1 MSTDTPSTG
10 ASAAPADYR
19 KTLNLPD
26 TPFPMRGDLAKR
38 EPGWVKAWEDE
49 GLYQRLRV
57 ARHGA
62 PLFVL
67 HDGPPYAN
75 GAIHMGHAVNKV
87 LKDMIVKARQLAGF
101 DAHYVPGWDCHGL
114 PIENAIEKKHGRS
127 LSRDEMQAKSRAY
140 ATEQIAQQMVD
151 FKRLGIL
158 GDWENRYATMDPA
171 NEAGEIRAFK
181 RVIER
186 GFVYRGLKP
195 VYWCFDCGSSLAEFE
210 IEYADKKS
218 QTLDVGFLC
227 AEPDKLAAAFGLPE
241 IVGEAFAVIW
251 TTTAWTIPANQA
263 LNLNPA
269 LEYALVHTERGQLVL
284 AASLVEKCLTRY
296 GLQGHVVATALGEEL
311 GGIHFR
317 HPLAHMD
324 AGYDRLSPVYL
335 ADYATADDGTG
346 LVHSSPAYGVDDFN
360 SCVAHGMKTDD
371 ILNPVQGNGSYA
383 AEFPLFGGQN
393 IWKAVPVIIEA
404 LRDAGRLF
412 ATEGITHSYPHCW
425 RHKTPVIYRAAAQWF
440 VRMDAENSSTKGVF
454 TKDKAPKTLRQLAL
468 DAIDQTGFYPENG
481 RARLRDMIAN
491 RPDWCI
497 SRQRSWGV
505 PLPFFLHKDSG
516 ELHPRTME
524 ILDQAAEVV
533 EHGGIEAWSR
543 LTATDVLG
551 AEDGTAYTKS
561 SDILE
566 VWFDSGS
573 TFWHVLRNQHP
584 GGFHGDGPEADLYL
598 EGHDQHRGWFHSSLL
613 LACALFDR
621 APYRGLLTHGFTVDS
636 AGRKMSKS
644 LGNGIEPQ
652 KVSSSLGAEIIRLW
666 VAASDYSGDIA
677 GDDKILARVV
687 DAYRRIRNTLRFLL
701 ANTADFDPAT
711 DAVPLADMLEI
722 DRHALARAAELQAQI
737 LAHYEVYEFHPVV
750 SKLQVYCS
758 EDLGAFYL
766 DVLKDRLYTTAPKS
780 LARRSAQTG
789 LWQITQAMLRWMAPF
804 LSFTAEEAW
813 GVIHKDG
820 AATKSIF
827 TETYWRFDAPDAAL
841 LAKWA
846 TVQRVRELVNKEIE
860 AVRGTGA
867 VGSSLQA
874 TVRITAPAAEH
885 AVLASLGDDLKFVFI
900 TSAAE
905 LVAGEALQVQVQA
918 ATATVS
924 ATKCERCWH
933 WRDDVGHDAAHPGLC
948 GRCTSNLYGAGEART
963 VA

>member
-1 MSTDTPSTG
+1 MNTP
-10 ASAAPADYR
+10 DYR
-19 KTLNLPD
+19 STLNLPD
-26 TPFPMRGDLAKR
+26 TPFPMRGDLPKR
-38 EPGWVKAWEDE
+38 EPGWVEAWNRD
-49 GLYQRLRV
+49 GLYKRLRE

-75 GAIHMGHAVNKV
+75 GVLHIGHAVNNI
-87 LKDMIVKARQLAGF
+87 LKDMVVKSKQLAGF
-101 DAHYVPGWDCHGL
+101 DARFVPGWDCHGL
-114 PIENAIEKKHGRS
+114 PIENAVEKTHGRH

-140 ATEQIAQQMVD
+140 ATEQIAQQMAD
-151 FKRLGIL
+151 RQRLGVI
-158 GDWENRYATMDPA
+158 GQWDRPYRTMDFA
-171 NEAGEIRAFK
+171 NEAGELRAFK

-241 IVGEAFAVIW
+241 IVGETFAVIW

-284 AASLVEKCLTRY
+284 AASLVERCLERY
-296 GLQGHVVATALGEEL
+296 GLQGHVVATTLGEKL
-311 GGIHFR
+311 GGIAFR
-317 HPLAHMD
+317 HPLAHVHE
-324 AGYDRLSPVYL
+324 GYDRLSPVYL
-335 ADYATADDGTG
+335 ADYATAEDGTG
-346 LVHSSPAYGVDDFN
+346 LVHSSPAYGLDDFN
-360 SCVAHGMKTDD
+360 SCTAHGMTVDQ
-371 ILNPVQGNGSYA
+371 ILNPVQGNGHYA
-383 AEFPLFGGQN
+383 PDFPLFGGQN
-393 IWKAVPVIIEA
+393 IWKAVPHIIDT
-404 LRDAGRLF
+404 LREAGRLF
-412 ATEGITHSYPHCW
+412 ATGPLTHSYPHCW

-440 VRMDAENSSTKGVF
+440 VRMDEETPSTKGVF
-454 TKDKAPKTLRQLAL
+454 AKDRPAKTLRQTAL
-468 DAIDQTGFYPENG
+468 EAIEATDFFPENG

-505 PLPFFLHKDSG
+505 PLPFFLHKDTG

-524 ILDQAAEVV
+524 ILDQAAAIV
-533 EHGGIEAWSR
+533 EQGGVEAWSR
-543 LTATDVLG
+543 VTAEEILG
-551 AEDGTAYTKS
+551 PEDAKAYTKS

-573 TFWHVLRNQHP
+573 TFFHVLRGSHA
-584 GGFHGDGPEADLYL
+584 GGSHASGPEADLYL

-613 LACALFDR
+613 LGCALEGR
-621 APYRGLLTHGFTVDS
+621 APYRGLLTHGFTVDGQ
-636 AGRKMSKS
+636 GRKMSKS
-644 LGNGIEPQ
+644 LGNVIELRALC
-652 KVSSSLGAEIIRLW
+652 KDMGAEIARLW
-666 VAASDYSGDIA
+666 CASTDYSSDLGV
-677 GDDKILARVV
+677 DKNILARVV
-687 DAYRRIRNTLRFLL
+687 DSYRRIRNTLRFLL
-701 ANTADFDPAT
+701 ANVSDFDAAT
-711 DAVPLADMLEI
+711 DAVPLHELLEI
-722 DRHALARAAELQAQI
+722 DRWALSRASALQAEI
-737 LAHYEVYEFHPVV
+737 LAHYAKFEFHPVV
-750 SKLQVYCS
+750 AKLQLFCS

-780 LARRSAQTG
+780 VARRSAQTA
-789 LWQITQAMLRWMAPF
+789 LWHLTHAMLRWMAPF

-813 GVIHKDG
+813 PILAPGRSP
-820 AATKSIF
+820 SIF
-827 TETYWRFDAPDAAL
+827 TETYWPLETPDAAL

-846 TVQRVRELVNKEIE
+846 RIRAVRDEVNKAIE
-860 AVRGTGA
+860 AVRTAGG

-874 TVRITAPAAEH
+874 NVALTVNAEDRD
-885 AVLASLGDDLKFVFI
+885 LLESLGDDLKFVLI
-900 TSAAE
+900 TS
-905 LVAGEALQVQVQA
+905 VATLQAGDALAV
-918 ATATVS
+918 TVTPS
-924 ATKCERCWH
+924 TATKCERCWH

-948 GRCTSNLYGAGEART
+948 GRCTSNLHGAGEART